1 MIERADD
8 GAPFGNFWIEE
19 INGEVQTSVR
29 KKRKYKP
36 KKKEYNGWGST
47 SLIQFLESIGID
59 TTNKITQSDVTQII
73 NDYVKQNNL
82 LHPTKKKRIE
92 CDARLHLLFGRKSI
106 SRLKISDLLE
116 SHFEENCGQSD
127 DDFLFDSEDD
137 EYVPGTCE
145 IPKPVSSERKN
156 HPKKH
161 VVEKPRSYFAAV
173 IPFNIKL
180 VYLKKSLVDELL
192 KDPETFETKVVG
204 SFIRIKCDPN
214 DYLQKNSHQLLQI
227 TDNSHFTMKSNEQNN
242 LDPFDLLP
250 ECAKFNLVTCE
261 FGIKK
266 SSGVGGEIRL
276 QASGFIK
283 DISIN
288 MLSDDNFSEAECE
301 DLHRRVK
308 DGLLKRPMIVDLEEK
323 ARVLHEDMTK
333 HWLAKEIALLEN
345 LIDRANEKG
354 WRRELDGYLQKRA
367 KLKSPEEQEL
377 LLREIPQVIAED
389 LESESTTLDVPD
401 KKDETNF
408 QELSQTTSTKAS
420 LPTEVPKA
428 VTDDFEDDFADEQEW
443 LFQDIPQVTTGY
455 LDFSESKTPEVPD
468 KKAENNMQGF
478 WEATCTKE
486 SLVTE
491 VSKTVAN
498 GFLDFSESKAP
509 EVQDKK
515 AENNMQGFW
524 EANCTKESLVTE
536 VSKTVANGFLDFSE
550 SKAPEVQDK
559 KAENNMQGF
568 WEPTCAKESL
578 VTKISKT
585 DANGFACKATKL
597 YAADRTK
604 QESESPKSILSL
616 SGPSEVPLF
625 NMAMNSTASNCIS
638 RDTITSAVHQW
649 SSVPVHQQPAK
660 QTDFAYKKDGLSIPG
675 KSNEV
680 TIRANITQGPS
691 DKQIQVIELSD
702 DDEEEIEKP
711 STIKPSIIKPVPAEE
726 LQSSMWHY
734 KDPQGQVQGPFPI
747 ISLKCWSDAR
757 YFSPDFKVWKAGQ
770 SQDQSVLLLDIL
782 PKYFPLGSNFV

>member
-524 EANCTKESLVTE
+524 E
-536 VSKTVANGFLDFSE
+536 
-550 SKAPEVQDK
+550 
-559 KAENNMQGF
+559 
-568 WEPTCAKESL
+568 PTCAKESL